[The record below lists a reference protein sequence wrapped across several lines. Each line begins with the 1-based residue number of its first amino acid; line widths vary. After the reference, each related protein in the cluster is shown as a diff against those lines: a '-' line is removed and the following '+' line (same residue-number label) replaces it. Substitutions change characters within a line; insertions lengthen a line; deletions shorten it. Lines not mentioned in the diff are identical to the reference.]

1 MLFFQLS
8 TWLLALLIFLVLA
21 GATAVGLLAGRALR
35 GRSEDLRE
43 PFSVMQAAILGFM
56 GLVLAFGISLA
67 IGRYEERRTDVVD
80 EANAIGTSY
89 LRAQMIAEPQR
100 SRSLDLLRRF
110 NDISITLGRQV
121 PGSSAQLSK
130 VASSGQVERR
140 LWSLAG
146 QALDRAPSD
155 GAPRLYVESL
165 NEMFDVQSSRVAG
178 LGNRIPTPV
187 LLLEIVGSALALAVL
202 AMHLSTLGGP
212 GVFSVV
218 VAAILL
224 GVILLVTFD
233 LDRPTRGLIN
243 VPVTPLVQERAAMQL
258 PPAAAPPGH

>member
-21 GATAVGLLAGRALR
+21 AATAVGLLAGRALR
-35 GRSEDLRE
+35 GRSADLRE

-67 IGRYEERRTDVVD
+67 IGRYEERRSDVVD
-80 EANAIGTSY
+80 EANAIETSY
-89 LRAQMIAEPQR
+89 LRAQMIGEPQR

-110 NDISITLGRQV
+110 NDISIILGRQV
-121 PGSSAQLSK
+121 PGSSAQRSE
-130 VASSGQVERR
+130 VASNGRVERR

-258 PPAAAPPGH
+258 PPAAAPPAH

>member
-21 GATAVGLLAGRALR
+21 AATAVGLLAGRALR

-67 IGRYEERRTDVVD
+67 IGRYEERRSDVVD

-89 LRAQMIAEPQR
+89 LRAQMIVEPQR
-100 SRSLDLLRRF
+100 SQSLDLLRKF
-110 NDISITLGRQV
+110 TDISITLGGQV
-121 PGSSAQLSK
+121 PGSSAQLSD

-258 PPAAAPPGH
+258 PPASAPPAH